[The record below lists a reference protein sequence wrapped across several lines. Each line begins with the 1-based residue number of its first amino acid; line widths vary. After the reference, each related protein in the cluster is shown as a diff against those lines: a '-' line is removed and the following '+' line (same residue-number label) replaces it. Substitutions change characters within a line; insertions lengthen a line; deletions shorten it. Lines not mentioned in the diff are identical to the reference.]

1 METCATKPWYHFTL
15 VRLLGGIVLFCATAA
30 YADGV
35 GEHVAKGEDL
45 AKQGK
50 WTEAIENFKAAD
62 KLEPRAKHACL
73 IALAYIRRELWP
85 QAEVFLS
92 VCQQRASTADPVPD
106 WVPLAR
112 QQLDERLAKA
122 KVATVSIL
130 VRPDAL
136 ASQAAIGVSSFE
148 PDETFAP
155 RAIHLPRG
163 KHLITATVPG
173 REPVQQTIEITD
185 GTPRDLVI
193 DFEGAPLPAAP
204 VSATSPSKVPWIV
217 MAAGGAIM
225 LGGAGYHL
233 VKFKGTRDDLDA
245 ATTNEEYDALASRF
259 DSQRA
264 TTIALYG
271 VGAAVIA
278 TGVVLK
284 YTLFKGQPER
294 APRVGA
300 TPTRDG
306 GMLVVEWSR

>member
-1 METCATKPWYHFTL
+1 M
-15 VRLLGGIVLFCATAA
+15 RLLGGIVLFCATAA

-112 QQLDERLAKA
+112 QQLDERLATA
-122 KVATVSIL
+122 KVATVSIR

-136 ASQAAIGVSSFE
+136 ASQAAIGVSSFQ

-185 GTPRDLVI
+185 DAPRDVVI
-193 DFEGAPLPAAP
+193 DFDVAPATPRPLAAR
-204 VSATSPSKVPWIV
+204 STTSPSKVPWIV

-225 LGGAGYHL
+225 LGGGGYHL
-233 VKFKGTRDDLDA
+233 LKFKGTRDDLDA
-245 ATTNEEYDALASRF
+245 APTGAQYDAIASRF
-259 DSQRA
+259 DSQRT

-300 TPTRDG
+300 GVSKTG
-306 GMLVVEWSR
+306 GMVVMEWSR

>member
-1 METCATKPWYHFTL
+1 M
-15 VRLLGGIVLFCATAA
+15 RLLGGIVLFCATSA

-35 GEHVAKGEDL
+35 GERVAKGEDL

-122 KVATVSIL
+122 KVATVSIR
-130 VRPDAL
+130 VKPEAL

-173 REPVQQTIEITD
+173 REPAQQTLEITD
-185 GTPRDLVI
+185 DAPRDVI
-193 DFEGAPLPAAP
+193 LDFDVKPAPLPLAP
-204 VSATSPSKVPWIV
+204 VSITSSPSKVPWVV

-245 ATTNEEYDALASRF
+245 ATTGAQYDALSSRF
-259 DSQRA
+259 DAQRA

-284 YTLFKGQPER
+284 YTLYKDQPER

-300 TPTRDG
+300 GVTKTG
-306 GMLVVEWSR
+306 GMVVMEWSR